1 MADSTLINLDADATP
16 TTDDLVY
23 VVNAP
28 AGTPGDKK
36 VTLANLLKGMLGIRS
51 EPPSGGYQ
59 ITNLYM
65 NASHEMVI
73 EYKGTAEP

>member
-1 MADSTLINLDADATP
+1 MADQELIDITEDTSPAASDF
-16 TTDDLVY
+16 VY
-23 VVNAP
+23 KVNA
-28 AGTPGDKK
+28 AGDTDGR
-36 VTLANLLKGMLGIRS
+36 VSLTNLLKGMLGIRS